1 MNDVAPNS
9 RLNEIMRL
17 IEEYGAT
24 IDPHGCDDA
33 SHLLPGIRAAIEA
46 IISPVVTE
54 EETA

>member
-9 RLNEIMRL
+9 RLSEIMRL
-17 IEEYGAT
+17 IEEYGAI
-24 IDPHGCDDA
+24 IDPQGCDDA
-33 SHLLPGIRAAIEA
+33 KHLLPGIRAAIEA